1 MAKILVVDDSE
12 IARAELARPLKEA
25 GFDITE
31 ADNGMTAL
39 QFVKDGKFD
48 MVITDVHMPIMNG
61 IEFCE
66 AMRDEKIKN
75 VPPIIVVSTEANPD
89 MKVRG
94 KAAGVKGWVIK
105 PIDTQKLVQVCKK
118 LIETKAP

>member
-1 MAKILVVDDSE
+1 MNKILVVDDSE
-12 IARAELARPLKEA
+12 IARAELVRPLKEA
-25 GFDITE
+25 GFDISE
-31 ADNGMTAL
+31 ADNGLTAL
-39 QFVKDGKFD
+39 QLVKDSKFD
-48 MVITDVHMPIMNG
+48 IVITDVHMPIMNG

-66 AMRDEKIKN
+66 AMRDEN
-75 VPPIIVVSTEANPD
+75 VQNIPPIIVVSTEANPD
-89 MKVRG
+89 MKTRG